1 MMYNIWEKVK
11 NYYSYAMQKC
21 VHSKL
26 VGKADEEGFQQC
38 AQCGKWVKKRNVL
51 ETCFQLPAIWFISD
65 NLMPSVK
72 RIVRQYATESAS
84 KWILSIIAIAFI
96 TAFSCAWDSLLVRF
110 LPLYREK
117 DAEEEP
123 QNEDTNVEKD
133 PDKEENS

>member
-1 MMYNIWEKVK
+1 MNDIWEKIK
-11 NYYSYAMQKC
+11 NYYSHAMQKC
-21 VHSKL
+21 VHSKC
-26 VGKADEEGFQQC
+26 VGEADEEGFRQC
-38 AQCGKWVKKRNVL
+38 EQCGKWVKKRGIL

-84 KWILSIIAIAFI
+84 KWILTIIAIVFI

-117 DAEEEP
+117 DAEENT
-123 QNEDTNVEKD
+123 QDEDAHVEKD
-133 PDKEENS
+133 PEKEENV